1 MYKVA
6 VVFKVGP
13 TDAGVSTDGEGFA
26 RSDAYEF
33 STQTLARAG
42 VNIEALVRQ
51 LRALRLHPSEDAMDL
66 LVLATAVFTADTTI
80 SRQHFSQDSWT
91 REITLFVPMLHP
103 ATWQPQQQAIQEIL
117 QFLTGDYWTVVFR
130 GRTDP
135 ALELSPPAVY
145 TKRHPGFVAPPTD
158 VCLFSGGLDSF
169 IGAVDL
175 INQGR
180 VPLLVGH
187 YKSSDV
193 SPFQKSSYE
202 AVQQQYP
209 TVPLRR
215 FKAYIR
221 APKDP
226 ALGVRGDEKTERGR
240 SFLFFALGIVCAQA
254 QGPTVP
260 LIVPENGLISLNLPL
275 TLTRQGAYSTRTTH
289 PSYLLRM
296 NELMRALGI
305 PNLIENPYQFQTKG
319 EMLQHCAD
327 PVFAAQAGTMS
338 CSHPATRRA
347 STTGYGNRH
356 CGYCVPCVIRSA
368 AFHKAGLHDTSPNRG
383 GILGASQF
391 LDTSKSEG
399 ADVMAFKYMLEMRR
413 RHPNYVVSAIRL
425 TGPLPAVDVPAYT
438 AMYNRGL
445 DEVEAFV
452 RRVKLK

>member
-6 VVFKVGP
+6 VIFKVGP
-13 TDAGVSTDGEGFA
+13 TDSGVDVASHGFA
-26 RSDAYEF
+26 REDTYEF
-33 STQTLARAG
+33 STHTLTGAG
-42 VNIEALVRQ
+42 INIEALVRQ

-80 SRQHFSQDSWT
+80 SRLHYSQDSWT
-91 REITLFVPMLHP
+91 REITLFVPVLHP
-103 ATWQPQQQAIQEIL
+103 DIWQPQQQAIQEIL
-117 QFLTGDYWTVVFR
+117 QFLTGDYWTLVFR
-130 GRTDP
+130 GRTD
-135 ALELSPPAVY
+135 ATLELSPPAVY
-145 TKRHPGFVAPPTD
+145 TKRHAGFATAPTD

-175 INQGR
+175 INQRR
-180 VPLLVGH
+180 VTLLVGH

-202 AVQQQYP
+202 ALQQQYP
-209 TVPLRR
+209 TVSIRR
-215 FKAYIR
+215 FKAYVR
-221 APKDP
+221 APKNH

-254 QGPTVP
+254 LGPTVP

-275 TLTRQGAYSTRTTH
+275 TLNRQGAYSTRTTH

-296 NELMRALGI
+296 NALMQALGI
-305 PNLIENPYQFQTKG
+305 PNLIENPYQFHTKG

-327 PVFAAQAGTMS
+327 PGFAAQAGTMS

-356 CGYCVPCVIRSA
+356 CGYCVPCIIRSA
-368 AFHKAGLHDTSPNRG
+368 AFHKAGLRDTSPDRG
-383 GILGASQF
+383 GILGASRF

-413 RHPNYVVSAIRL
+413 RHPTYVAAAIRL
-425 TGPLPAVDVPAYT
+425 TGPLLAADVPAYI

-452 RRVKLK
+452 RPVKLT